1 MNILAI
7 DTSTEYLSL
16 GLQVGSEQS
25 YILEQVGNKQSNF
38 VIPKIQELLKQN
50 SIAIKDIDFVAYN
63 QGPGSFTGL
72 RIGLSV
78 SLGITLG
85 LHTKIIPIPAF
96 ALYAQSV
103 LGKTKHNKVL
113 IGLDA
118 RLNQMYLSGI
128 ELDTFKYFIEPQLL
142 DPKEMNLEQN
152 YDMLCIGSG
161 FKVFND
167 VLNSNIKQLEF
178 IDSTYPN
185 ALNMLQLVNDGIY
198 APVALEYADLLYLRN
213 KVALTLEE
221 QKQAK
226 KCKNSF

>member
-1 MNILAI
+1 
-7 DTSTEYLSL
+7 
-16 GLQVGSEQS
+16 
-25 YILEQVGNKQSNF
+25 
-38 VIPKIQELLKQN
+38 
-50 SIAIKDIDFVAYN
+50 
-63 QGPGSFTGL
+63 
-72 RIGLSV
+72 
-78 SLGITLG
+78 
-85 LHTKIIPIPAF
+85 
-96 ALYAQSV
+96 
-103 LGKTKHNKVL
+103 
-113 IGLDA
+113 
-118 RLNQMYLSGI
+118 MYLSGI

-185 ALNMLQLVNDGIY
+185 ALNMLQLVNDGRY